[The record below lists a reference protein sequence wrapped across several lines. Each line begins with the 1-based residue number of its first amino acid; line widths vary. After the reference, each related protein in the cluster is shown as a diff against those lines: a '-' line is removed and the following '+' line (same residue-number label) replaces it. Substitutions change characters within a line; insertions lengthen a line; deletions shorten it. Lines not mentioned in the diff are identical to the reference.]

1 MIDNVKL
8 PKPTEQECHYTNKF
22 WYIQRMFRE
31 ELPKY
36 KLDGLQFSDW
46 ASRTFNKYYQENKHI
61 TYKESKKID

>member
-1 MIDNVKL
+1 
-8 PKPTEQECHYTNKF
+8 
-22 WYIQRMFRE
+22 MFRE

-36 KLDGLQFSDW
+36 KLDGPQFSDW